1 MVTPRRLM
9 FVALLLL
16 AVLPAGSSAQD
27 KPGREKAPRPGELP
41 WKPGEKA
48 SDDAPMT
55 LLEVADAARKRWA
68 PGAAASAQRL
78 AADKE
83 LKTAF
88 EDEAKRQELAVVFLS
103 RVAAIESGCDKK
115 TGKNRFGYAGLF
127 QLGRAACEDIKER
140 YEEIDDPEEWRKNV
154 EVGAKF
160 LAVTRDRLS
169 RELTRRKVELRLE
182 PVHVYLA
189 HQQGVHGCANLLEMV
204 VKGTAK
210 TTDMNGNQL
219 NNMDSVVKARLTAE
233 GRKPKVLEFYAYWL
247 GAFSAVEAA
256 VKEPPPGERTR

>member
-1 MVTPRRLM
+1 MVTPRHLV

-16 AVLPAGSSAQD
+16 AVLPAGAQE
-27 KPGREKAPRPGELP
+27 KPGTGKEKAPRPGELP

-48 SDDAPMT
+48 SDDAPLT
-55 LLEVADAARKRWA
+55 LLEVADAAKKRWG

-83 LKTAF
+83 LRAAF
-88 EDEAKRQELAVVFLS
+88 EDEAKRHELAVVFLS
-103 RVAAIESGCDKK
+103 RVAAIESGCDKR
-115 TGKNRFGYAGLF
+115 TGKNRFGYAGIF
-127 QLGRAACEDIKER
+127 QLGRAACEDLKES
-140 YEEIDDPEEWRKNV
+140 YEAIDDPEEWRKNV
-154 EVGAKF
+154 EVGAKY
-160 LAVTRDRLS
+160 LALTRDRLA
-169 RELTRRKVELRLE
+169 RELARRKVELRIE

-204 VKGTAK
+204 VKGTAR
-210 TTDMNGNQL
+210 TTDMTGAQL
-219 NNMDSVVKARLTAE
+219 NNMDGVVKARLTAE
-233 GRKPKVLEFYAYWL
+233 GRKAKVLEFYAYWL